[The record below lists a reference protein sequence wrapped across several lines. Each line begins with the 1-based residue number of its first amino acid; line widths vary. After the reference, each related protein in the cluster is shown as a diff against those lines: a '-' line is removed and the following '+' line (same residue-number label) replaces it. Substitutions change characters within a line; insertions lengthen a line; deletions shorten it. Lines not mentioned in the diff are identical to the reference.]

1 MQMKTLKW
9 LGLLLMVETLPGNTA
24 TPIDN
29 AVRNVEQQI
38 PEIRPLPED
47 TIDIQRPEIE
57 YKLPQKAIDDAKKKL
72 SELDKAA
79 LNTLDPLQELPRE
92 LEIIDSSGN
101 TVLIEHEV
109 ENGWRAVANEWLLI
123 IEEQELKQLKKIGAE
138 VVGTTGL
145 KHLDMVVVVFKVP
158 NEMNSRK
165 ALEKQLPESW
175 ISQLGRNHIYTA
187 STQPATD
194 TEHNHSKETGDKK
207 AACEK
212 PVSIGM
218 IDTAIEIKHSALKK
232 ATIKTQDFMQSTVQK
247 PTGHGTAVAGLLV
260 GDEGRLKPLLPKA
273 VLYSASVFYS
283 RNQYSQGATL
293 LNLVRALDWMVANKV
308 RVVNMSLTGPD
319 NPILKRTIQKTDE
332 QRVIIV
338 AAVGNEGPASRP
350 LFPAAYPQVIGTTAV
365 DSKQQIYRWANQG
378 EQIDFAAVGVS
389 VITSRANNQIGHET
403 GTSMAAP
410 VVSAFVSCNISNDTR
425 KEDVVEILRQKAIDL
440 GENGKDKVFGYGLL
454 QP

>member
-1 MQMKTLKW
+1 MKTLKW
-9 LGLLLMVETLPGNTA
+9 LGLLLMVGALPANTA

-29 AVRNVEQQI
+29 VVRSVEQRL
-38 PEIRPLPED
+38 PEIRQLPED

-57 YKLPQKAIDDAKKKL
+57 LKLPQEAIDDAKKRL
-72 SELDKAA
+72 AELDKAA
-79 LNTLDPLQELPRE
+79 LKTLNPLQELPKN
-92 LEIIDSSGN
+92 LAIVDSSGI
-101 TVLIEHEV
+101 TVLIEQEV

-123 IEEQELKQLKKIGAE
+123 IEEPELKQLKKIGAKI
-138 VVGTTGL
+138 VNTTRL
-145 KHLDMVVVVFKVP
+145 KHLNMVVVVFKVP

-175 ISQLGRNHIYTA
+175 ASQLGRNHIYEA
-187 STQPATD
+187 NTQQATD
-194 TEHNHSKETGDKK
+194 KENNHAKEKDVKK

-212 PVSIGM
+212 SVSIGV
-218 IDTAIEIKHSALKK
+218 IDTAIEIKHSALKN
-232 ATIKTQDFMQSTVQK
+232 ATIETQDFMQSTVLK
-247 PTGHGTAVAGLLV
+247 PTAHGTAVAGLLV
-260 GDEGRLKPLLPKA
+260 GDQDRLKPLLPKA

-293 LNLVRALDWMVANKV
+293 VNLVRALDWMVANKV

-319 NPILKRTIQKTDE
+319 NPILKKGIDNTAAQG
-332 QRVIIV
+332 VIIV

-350 LFPAAYPQVIGTTAV
+350 LFPAAYAQVIGTTAV
-365 DSKQQIYRWANQG
+365 DRKQQIYRWANQG
-378 EQIDFAAVGVS
+378 EQIDFAAPGVS

-410 VVSAFVSCNISNDTR
+410 VVSAFVSCNISGDTP
-425 KEDVVEILRQKAIDL
+425 KEEVVEILRQKAIDL
-440 GENGKDKVFGYGLL
+440 GEKGKDKVFGYGLL